1 MASSESESRCHGD
14 GIFNL
19 QTAMPR
25 VLWLAAIG
33 GAIMAWLGP
42 KAGPKA
48 RSCVPQY
55 GVVVVASTAHRDSGR
70 GVAAA
75 FAATVLVASVGVEVA
90 VVAAPAAACGT
101 GRRRSLPWPL
111 PPSR

>member
-14 GIFNL
+14 GNFNL

-42 KAGPKA
+42 KAALLFLLK
-48 RSCVPQY
+48 V
-55 GVVVVASTAHRDSGR
+55 
-70 GVAAA
+70 
-75 FAATVLVASVGVEVA
+75 
-90 VVAAPAAACGT
+90 
-101 GRRRSLPWPL
+101 
-111 PPSR
+111 